1 MPEDRL
7 WPVSIKGV
15 VFVDEK
21 VVLLL
26 NDRAEWELPG
36 GRLERGETP
45 EACVSRELNEEL
57 GCAVA
62 VDKLLLAEVLEV
74 IPQKFVLIVAYHCL
88 LPAQTAE
95 FKLSEE
101 HREVRLFNLRAQSNS
116 NPGRLCEGDHGGER
130 VGAPERRFDDLT
142 ILASND
148 RPRKEHEVDRK
159 PAALEGSRFVVW
171 QLYRLAAG
179 GSRERLNAMFCPSRL

>member
-1 MPEDRL
+1 MPDDRL

-45 EACVSRELNEEL
+45 EACVRRELKEEL
-57 GCAVA
+57 GRTVA
-62 VDKLLLAEVLEV
+62 VDRLLLAEVLETL
-74 IPQKFVLIVAYHCL
+74 PQKFVLILSYYCL
-88 LPAQTAE
+88 LPAQIAE

-101 HREVRLFNLRAQSNS
+101 HKEVRLFSISELSQIPIPDVYVKAVNLTQRA
-116 NPGRLCEGDHGGER
+116 
-130 VGAPERRFDDLT
+130 LT
-142 ILASND
+142 
-148 RPRKEHEVDRK
+148 
-159 PAALEGSRFVVW
+159 
-171 QLYRLAAG
+171 
-179 GSRERLNAMFCPSRL
+179 

>member
-101 HREVRLFNLRAQSNS
+101 HREVRLFSISELSQIPIPDVYVRAIM
-116 NPGRLCEGDHGGER
+116 
-130 VGAPERRFDDLT
+130 VA
-142 ILASND
+142 
-148 RPRKEHEVDRK
+148 
-159 PAALEGSRFVVW
+159 EGSEP
-171 QLYRLAAG
+171 Q
-179 GSRERLNAMFCPSRL
+179 NADSTT